1 MIKKIASLGVAV
13 GLLAWSG
20 AAQAAAPVA
29 PTAAERDVQNLALAI
44 GKAAAQA
51 EAANPAPGTQKA
63 VESSV
68 QEVIVVAAEPPGVVR
83 NALQRV
89 LTECIRGAET
99 ERGGIT
105 CPGNPASYAAL
116 RTVLGVVITMLE
128 DGTAVVDT
136 PVNFST
142 LPLPIPGGGGADYR
156 RIP

>member
-1 MIKKIASLGVAV
+1 MIKKIASLGVAF

-20 AAQAAAPVA
+20 SALAAAP
-29 PTAAERDVQNLALAI
+29 TTSDRDVHSLALAI
-44 GKAAAQA
+44 GKAATEA

-116 RTVLGVVITMLE
+116 RTVLGVVVTMLE

-136 PVNFST
+136 PVSFST

>member
-1 MIKKIASLGVAV
+1 MIKKIASLGVAF

-20 AAQAAAPVA
+20 SALAAAPTTSGPDA
-29 PTAAERDVQNLALAI
+29 QSLALAI
-44 GKAAAQA
+44 GRAATQA
-51 EAANPAPGTQKA
+51 EAANPAPRTEKA
-63 VESSV
+63 VESAV

-116 RTVLGVVITMLE
+116 RTVLGVVVTMLE

-136 PVNFST
+136 PVSFST

>member
-1 MIKKIASLGVAV
+1 MIRKIASLGVAF

-29 PTAAERDVQNLALAI
+29 PTAGELDVQNLALAI
-44 GKAAAQA
+44 GKAASEA

-68 QEVIVVAAEPPGVVR
+68 QEVIVVGAQTPTVVR

-89 LTECIRGAET
+89 ITVCMRTSET
-99 ERGGIT
+99 ERSGIT

-136 PVNFST
+136 PVSFST